1 MNRRLQTHLQI
12 HTQCLATL
20 LVQEEVVRQQHD
32 LQVGDGTTRRVVRTP
47 AQITTLLQQVFDRQ
61 VVQLR
66 MKPRQRAHQNLVA
79 HALLLLATVEAAARL
94 PATPVAL
101 EEEALLAHLRVAG
114 KPADTTVQERERRY
128 LGLMH
133 RERRPPRMPQ

>member
-1 MNRRLQTHLQI
+1 MKRRLQAHLQI
-12 HTQCLATL
+12 HAQRLATL
-20 LVQEEVVRQQHD
+20 FVQQEVVRQQHD
-32 LQVGDGTTRRVVRTP
+32 LQIGDGATRRVVRTP
-47 AQITTLLQQVFDRQ
+47 AQIATLLQQVFDRQ

-66 MKPRQRAHQNLVA
+66 MKPRQRTHQNLVA

-101 EEEALLAHLRVAG
+101 EEETLLAHLRVAG
-114 KPADTTVQERERRY
+114 KLADTTVQERERRY